1 MKNTTTAGRTTVPIA
16 GMPAAQ
22 LAERIACGDI
32 TAREA
37 VEAHIERIEQVNK
50 RLNAVVVKRYEA
62 ARGEAD
68 AADRRRLN
76 GEPVGTLHGVPITVK
91 ESLDL
96 AGTASTFGLATRA
109 AHRATADELHV
120 HRMREAGAIVLG
132 KTNVAQLL
140 FYYES
145 DNPHYGRTNNP
156 WSEDRTPGGSSG
168 GEAAI
173 IAAGGS
179 AMGVGTDI
187 GGSLRIPA
195 AFCGIASIK
204 PTAGRTPDPGRFSV
218 PIAQNVIQ
226 SQVGVLART
235 VGDVA
240 LGLRAIT
247 DHPVRIPEP
256 NAPMP
261 PVVSLGDHRSVD
273 ITSLRVAYYTNDG
286 SFDPSPGVER
296 GVREAAAMLA
306 GAGAR
311 VDAWTPPDATHGM
324 EMVHRIFC
332 GDAGKGMRA
341 LLEGNKRS
349 PQIAQLLSLLSLPR
363 GVVGAMRGMMTMLG
377 QHGLANGLRSFGR
390 YHTTDYWKVVEELFA
405 YQELLR
411 EQLDAATGGPF
422 DIILCPVSPLPAWTH
437 GSSRDLITGGAYS
450 CLYNALGYPAGV
462 VPVTRVRSGE
472 ESARAAS
479 RDKLQRIA
487 SAIEHGSA
495 GLPIAVQVVARP
507 WCEHVALAAMAAI
520 ETAAS
525 GRPGWPSTPILP
537 A

>member
-1 MKNTTTAGRTTVPIA
+1 MKNTTTTSRTTEPIA

-37 VEAHIERIEQVNK
+37 VEAHIERIERVNK
-50 RLNAVVVKRYEA
+50 HLNAVVVKRYEA
-62 ARGEAD
+62 ARREAD
-68 AADRRRLN
+68 AADQRRRS
-76 GEPVGTLHGVPITVK
+76 GEPLGRLHGVPITVK

-120 HRMREAGAIVLG
+120 HRLREAGGIVLG

-156 WSEDRTPGGSSG
+156 WKQDRTAGGSSG

-173 IAAGGS
+173 IASGGS

-187 GGSLRIPA
+187 GGSVRIPA

-218 PIAQNVIQ
+218 PIGQNVIQ

-235 VGDVA
+235 VEDVA
-240 LGLRAIT
+240 LGLTAIA
-247 DHPVRIPEP
+247 DRPVQTPAP
-256 NAPMP
+256 TAPMP
-261 PVVSLGDHRSVD
+261 PVAPLGDHRSVD
-273 ITSLRVAYYTNDG
+273 VAALRVAFYTNDG
-286 SFDPSPGVER
+286 SFDPSPAVER

-306 GAGAR
+306 DAGAQ
-311 VDAWTPPDATHGM
+311 VSAWAPPDAAYGM
-324 EMVHRIFC
+324 AMVHKIFC
-332 GDAGKGMRA
+332 GDAGKGMKA
-341 LLEGNKRS
+341 LLKGNRRA

-363 GVVGAMRGMMTMLG
+363 GVVGVMRGTMAMLG
-377 QHGLANGLRSFGR
+377 QHGLANGLRLFGH
-390 YHTTDYWKVVEELFA
+390 YHTDDYWKVVQELFT
-405 YQELLR
+405 YQNMFR

-437 GSSRDLITGGAYS
+437 GSSRDLVTGGAYS

-472 ESARAAS
+472 ESARPAS
-479 RDKLQRIA
+479 RDKLQRTA
-487 SAIEHGSA
+487 AGIEHGSA
-495 GLPIAVQVVARP
+495 GLPVAVQVVARP
-507 WCEHVALAAMAAI
+507 WSEHVALAAMAAI
-520 ETAAS
+520 EKAAS